1 MNTNLIDF
9 LSSFNNIKIKYV
21 ANPGNAGDSL
31 IAAGTLALFRK
42 LNLDFKICNI
52 RNTFHGDTIIYG
64 GGGNLI
70 KHYDNLKNFLR
81 ENHQNNKIIVLP
93 HTIYDCSDL
102 LNSVGSN
109 IYIFAR
115 EEISYEYIKDNMNNP
130 ENAFLSNDMA
140 FHFDDLDFYKQ
151 QCYTG
156 ECNAFRLDLEKTDIQ
171 IPRGNKDISNDFMF
185 KQNTLNE
192 DYINISTN
200 NMFSYLCKFDTI
212 NTNRLHVAIAGSLLG
227 RKVNLYANS
236 YFKNKAVFDF
246 SIKNKFPNTSF
257 IQ

>member
-9 LSSFNNIKIKYV
+9 LLSLNNEKIKYV

-52 RNTFHGDTIIYG
+52 RNTFYGDTIIYG

-70 KHYDNLKNFLR
+70 KHYDNLRNFLW
-81 ENHQNNKIIVLP
+81 ENHENNKIIVLP
-93 HTIYDCSDL
+93 HTVYDCIDL
-102 LNSVGSN
+102 LNSIGKN
-109 IYIFAR
+109 TYIFAR
-115 EEISYEYIKDNMNNP
+115 EEVSYEYIKDNMNNP

-151 QCYTG
+151 QNHTG
-156 ECNAFRLDLEKTDIQ
+156 ECNAFRLDLEKTNIQ
-171 IPRGNKDISNDFMF
+171 TPKGNKDISNDFMF
-185 KQNTLNE
+185 KQNTFNE
-192 DYINISTN
+192 DHINISTN
-200 NMFSYLCKFDTI
+200 NMFSYLCKFETI

-227 RKVNLYANS
+227 RKVNLYPNS

-246 SIKNKFPNTSF
+246 SIKNKFINTSF